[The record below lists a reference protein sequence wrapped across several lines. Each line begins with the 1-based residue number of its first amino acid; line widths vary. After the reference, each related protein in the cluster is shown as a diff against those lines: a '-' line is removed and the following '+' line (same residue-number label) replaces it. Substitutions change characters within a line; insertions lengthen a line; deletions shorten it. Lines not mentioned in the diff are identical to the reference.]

1 LLVYP
6 ILAELGPVTIWTHDA
21 FTVAAIV
28 VGLAMYYGELRRRGW
43 LNATIV
49 WISLAALFGAGV
61 GARLITIWERP
72 EAIVAASSMPVTLA
86 IERSGKSIIGAL
98 AGGYVAILLAKRGF
112 GYTRS
117 TGDAYALAIPVAT
130 IVGRVGCF
138 LSELPLGKPTA
149 LPWGVSV
156 PPDAAARFALCPG
169 CGGPMHPSM
178 LYEIAFNAIA
188 AAIILRWRRHV
199 PVPGE
204 TLKLYLL
211 GAGVFR
217 FGVEFVR
224 ANPPQALGLSG
235 PQWVLIP
242 LVGLLALHVTR
253 QLRRGAWHV
262 PLPPAARLV
271 AVEVPR

>member
-1 LLVYP
+1 VHP
-6 ILAELGPVTIWTHDA
+6 VLAQLGPITIWTHDV

-28 VGLAMYYGELRRRGW
+28 VGLAIYYVELRRRGW
-43 LNATIV
+43 LGVPIV
-49 WISLAALFGAGV
+49 WISLAAVLGAGV

-72 EAIVAASSMPVTLA
+72 EVLAAATTMPLTLA

-98 AGGYVAILLAKRGF
+98 AGGYLAIALAKRAF
-112 GYTRS
+112 GYSRS

-130 IVGRVGCF
+130 IVGRIGCF
-138 LSELPLGKPTA
+138 LSELPLGTPTT

-156 PPDAAARFALCPG
+156 APETAARFAVCPG

-178 LYEIAFNAIA
+178 LYEIAFNAVA
-188 AAIILRWRRHV
+188 ALAILRFRGRV

-211 GAGVFR
+211 SAALFR
-217 FGVEFVR
+217 FAVEFVR
-224 ANPPQALGLSG
+224 TSPPQALGLTA

-242 LVGLLALHVTR
+242 LVGLLGLHVAR
-253 QLRRGAWHV
+253 QLWRGAWRV
-262 PLPPAARLV
+262 PLPPPPQLV
-271 AVEVPR
+271 TAEVRR